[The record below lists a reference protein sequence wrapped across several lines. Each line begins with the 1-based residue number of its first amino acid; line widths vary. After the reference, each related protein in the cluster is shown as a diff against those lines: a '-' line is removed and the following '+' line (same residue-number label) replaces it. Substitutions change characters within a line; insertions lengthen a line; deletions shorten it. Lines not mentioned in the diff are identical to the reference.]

1 MRKIMMLATSFAL
14 LALPTLAGQ
23 MKAETSNPAV
33 SSQSAAQPG
42 FQNPGQ
48 SAPQGNENLAAVP
61 GETSPNGGQMTTRP
75 QYYAQ
80 AFAPN
85 ARPDAPNGPRL
96 NAGLGG

>member
-14 LALPTLAGQ
+14 LALPALAGQ
-23 MKAETSNPAV
+23 VKAQTGNPAV
-33 SSQSAAQPG
+33 SPQSAAQPG

-48 SAPQGNENLAAVP
+48 SALPGNENLAAVP
-61 GETSPNGGQMTTRP
+61 GETPPNGWQMTAQP